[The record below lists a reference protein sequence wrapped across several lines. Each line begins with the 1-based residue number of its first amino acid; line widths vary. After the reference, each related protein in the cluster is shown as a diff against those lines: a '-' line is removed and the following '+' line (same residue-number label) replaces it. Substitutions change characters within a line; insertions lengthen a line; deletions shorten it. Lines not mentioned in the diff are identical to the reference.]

1 MVYMKETEM
10 KTNNLKNI
18 GFLIL
23 HWFEITLGI
32 IILFAV
38 TIVTINQIVE
48 FLQADWSQVSVFM
61 DALKIVLQ
69 IAIGIEVARLLFS
82 YSLNTIIEL
91 AVFVVARKLLLI
103 EGDFVSLLAGVV
115 SLVILFAARHFFIND
130 DKKYQ
135 E

>member
-1 MVYMKETEM
+1 MKDT
-10 KTNNLKNI
+10 KKSLTNLKNL
-18 GFLIL
+18 GSLVL

-32 IILFAV
+32 IVLLAVTAV
-38 TIVTINQIVE
+38 TITQIIE

-61 DALKIVLQ
+61 DTLKIVLQ

-103 EGDFVSLLAGVV
+103 EGDFTALLIGVI
-115 SLVILFAARHFFIND
+115 SLVILFAARHFFIED
-130 DKKYQ
+130 DKKCQ

>member
-1 MVYMKETEM
+1 MTDTKKSLT
-10 KTNNLKNI
+10 NLKNL
-18 GFLIL
+18 GSLVL

-32 IILFAV
+32 IVLLAVTAV
-38 TIVTINQIVE
+38 TITQIIE

-61 DALKIVLQ
+61 DTLKIVLQ

-103 EGDFVSLLAGVV
+103 EGDFTALLIGVI
-115 SLVILFAARHFFIND
+115 SLVILFAARHFFIED
-130 DKKYQ
+130 DKKCQ

>member
-1 MVYMKETEM
+1 MKETEM